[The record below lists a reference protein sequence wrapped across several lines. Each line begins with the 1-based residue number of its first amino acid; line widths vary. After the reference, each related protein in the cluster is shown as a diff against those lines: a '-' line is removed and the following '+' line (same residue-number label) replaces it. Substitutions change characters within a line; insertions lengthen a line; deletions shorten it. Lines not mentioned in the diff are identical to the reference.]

1 MPRRWLVRQIQST
14 GTAVLSLTL
23 SWLSGF
29 GSKERHVVSGAPA
42 LFSLT
47 VCLGIMIPVI
57 GTLMSFLGIA
67 LAFFFVYPCW
77 MWSRNE
83 GLARVLSRLREA
95 GQLGC
100 LRLHRWLGAQGA
112 GGLPQLGPADGQ
124 HDGAMVVALPQCC
137 LHHRYSMRG
146 SNQFQTKKR
155 VPTAAIG
162 GRFR

>member
-1 MPRRWLVRQIQST
+1 MVR
-14 GTAVLSLTL
+14 A
-23 SWLSGF
+23 
-29 GSKERHVVSGAPA
+29 
-42 LFSLT
+42 LT
-47 VCLGIMIPVI
+47 VCLGIVIPVI

-124 HDGAMVVALPQCC
+124 NDGAMVVVALPQRFEGC
-137 LHHRYSMRG
+137 LHYRYSMRG
-146 SNQFQTKKR
+146 SNQFRTTKTCVDCGHR
-155 VPTAAIG
+155 WSLPVIRNHGPWSDDELYE
-162 GRFR
+162 

>member
-1 MPRRWLVRQIQST
+1 VGSAQKKGTLFRELQHFFAMVR
-14 GTAVLSLTL
+14 A
-23 SWLSGF
+23 
-29 GSKERHVVSGAPA
+29 
-42 LFSLT
+42 LT
-47 VCLGIMIPVI
+47 VCLGIVIPVI

-124 HDGAMVVALPQCC
+124 NDGAMVVVALPQRFEGC
-137 LHHRYSMRG
+137 LHYQYSMRG

-155 VPTAAIG
+155 VSTAAIG
-162 GRFR
+162 GCFPGDPEP